1 VCKEIVFHFVDV
13 MMEVLRLALDK
24 APEPAE

>member
-1 VCKEIVFHFVDV
+1 VRKEITFHFVDD

-24 APEPAE
+24 APEPAK